1 MIKLSVDFEHPSQE
15 WWEAGGR
22 ELWNGITSGFDETSV
37 VVDDAVAESWLA
49 EARRVP
55 GWSAGPEFAPNPIA
69 AQPIADDDPDA

>member
-1 MIKLSVDFEHPSQE
+1 
-15 WWEAGGR
+15 
-22 ELWNGITSGFDETSV
+22 V